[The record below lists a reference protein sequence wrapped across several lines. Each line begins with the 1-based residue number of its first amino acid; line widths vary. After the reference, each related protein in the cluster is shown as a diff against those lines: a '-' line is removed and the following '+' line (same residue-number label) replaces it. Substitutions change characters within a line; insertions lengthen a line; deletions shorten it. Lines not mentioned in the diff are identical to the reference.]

1 MASLINRFN
10 VIPIIMATGYL
21 ADINK
26 LVLRFIQKDKR
37 PRRANN
43 TLQKKKVGELILPNI
58 ETYSKST
65 TIKMV

>member
-1 MASLINRFN
+1 
-10 VIPIIMATGYL
+10 MATGYL